1 MLTTLIDFLT
11 KAITGWYNTFG
22 YGGIILAM
30 AIESCLIPLP
40 SELTMP
46 LAGAIVAGAIPSVSV
61 HFNLFG
67 VSLAGAV
74 GCVIG
79 SIAAYWIGVYGGRP
93 FIMNYGKYILISR
106 HDFDVAD
113 RQFLK
118 YGSAI
123 TFFSRLLPII
133 RTYIS
138 LPAGISRMSFWKF
151 VLYTFL
157 GSLPWCFVLAFIGEK
172 LGEQYAKIGNSLH
185 VLDGVVVVLIV
196 AGVVAYV
203 WRHIRKEREYDAK
216 LQAQNTSATEKMPR
230 MGRDDTTEKMTRSR

>member
-1 MLTTLIDFLT
+1 MLTSLTDFLFN
-11 KAITGWYNTFG
+11 AITGWYKTFG

-30 AIESCLIPLP
+30 ALESCLIPLP
-40 SELTMP
+40 SEIVMP
-46 LAGAIVAGAIPSVSV
+46 LAGSFVSSASASSIHFNIFGVALAGAIGS
-61 HFNLFG
+61 
-67 VSLAGAV
+67 
-74 GCVIG
+74 VIG
-79 SIAAYWIGVYGGRP
+79 SAAAYWIGAYGGRP
-93 FIMNYGKYILISR
+93 FIMNYGKYILVSR

-113 RQFLK
+113 RQFIK

-138 LPAGISRMSFWKF
+138 LPAGISRMNFGKF

-157 GSLPWCFVLAFIGEK
+157 GSLPWCLALAFAGEK
-172 LGEQYAKIGNSLH
+172 LGEHAKSIGNTLH
-185 VLDGVVVVLIV
+185 GLDAVIAVLLV

-203 WRHIRKEREYDAK
+203 WRHIRKERAYDAN
-216 LQAQNTSATEKMPR
+216 LRAQNTSATEKMPR